1 MWLSIQ
7 HTTRFDYS
15 EPVSEAYTEI
25 RLKPRH
31 RDGQRCSSFA
41 LETEPGGIHVDE
53 HYDSFGNSVLHFD
66 LLDRHDTLA
75 VTVRSEVWTPAAFAD
90 EAGAPSPLDRYDY
103 LQPTRYVPIDGPVG
117 ALATARLAD
126 PGDARLDDALALV
139 QAVRAGM
146 RYERGSTTVHT
157 RADQAL
163 ADGAGVCQDFAHV
176 LLGACRARGII
187 ARYVSGYLYAPEADE
202 TASHAWVDV
211 FADGR
216 WVSLDQ
222 PTTACRTS
230 TTCASPWAA
239 TTPTCRQPAACSRA
253 PAPRRCRWTCASRR
267 CRPLRRGAGPPGR
280 GAASTRAGTIRSM
293 ELQGKA
299 ALVTGGGTGCG
310 RAIAVA
316 LARAGCDVAV
326 NYARSREAA
335 EGVADEIR
343 ALGRRAAAVQGD
355 VSRQAEAHR
364 VVAEA
369 AAAVGD
375 GGLDV
380 LVNNAGM
387 TRGVPLGRIQEI
399 TEDDW
404 RGIMDL
410 NAGAHLWTAQ
420 AAAPLMA
427 ARGGGSILN
436 VTSNSAVTYLSSSL
450 VYVVSKVAANA
461 LTRML
466 ARAVP
471 EGVRVNAIAP
481 GWMDTRWI
489 DAYVLPELRDRVR
502 SGDLPVTSLES
513 VASMAVEIIRNEGM
527 VGETVVIDAG
537 ELARG

>member
-1 MWLSIQ
+1 M
-7 HTTRFDYS
+7 
-15 EPVSEAYTEI
+15 
-25 RLKPRH
+25 
-31 RDGQRCSSFA
+31 SS
-41 LETEPGGIHVDE
+41 GRM
-53 HYDSFGNSVLHFD
+53 D
-66 LLDRHDTLA
+66 LA
-75 VTVRSEVWTPAAFAD
+75 
-90 EAGAPSPLDRYDY
+90 
-103 LQPTRYVPIDGPVG
+103 
-117 ALATARLAD
+117 
-126 PGDARLDDALALV
+126 
-139 QAVRAGM
+139 
-146 RYERGSTTVHT
+146 
-157 RADQAL
+157 
-163 ADGAGVCQDFAHV
+163 
-176 LLGACRARGII
+176 
-187 ARYVSGYLYAPEADE
+187 
-202 TASHAWVDV
+202 
-211 FADGR
+211 
-216 WVSLDQ
+216 
-222 PTTACRTS
+222 
-230 TTCASPWAA
+230 
-239 TTPTCRQPAACSRA
+239 
-253 PAPRRCRWTCASRR
+253 
-267 CRPLRRGAGPPGR
+267 
-280 GAASTRAGTIRSM
+280 
-293 ELQGKA
+293 GKA

-310 RAIAVA
+310 RAIALA
-316 LARAGCDVAV
+316 LAEAGCDVAIG
-326 NYARSREAA
+326 YSRSRDEAEA
-335 EGVADEIR
+335 TAAEIR

-355 VSRQAEAHR
+355 VSRQVEAHR

-387 TRGVPLGRIQEI
+387 TRGVPLERIQEI

-410 NAGAHLWTAQ
+410 NAGAHLWTTQ

-450 VYVVSKVAANA
+450 VYVASKVAANA

-502 SGDLPVTSLES
+502 SGDLPVTSLAS